1 MWPVEMLQSEG
12 KKKIVKNEPKVQMIS
27 GSFLKY
33 FFEAFFLKTYWVTL
47 TLSILIFVSFLRAF
61 FQQIILPT
69 DI

>member
-12 KKKIVKNEPKVQMIS
+12 KKIVKNEPKVQKNS